1 MGKQTILKQTPKTL
15 ADPDLFE
22 NLIPILARNNLC
34 LFFYGSTSKVL
45 NLIYKRIK
53 TNHRNLEVKFLSPPF
68 RKLTLKEDLEIINI
82 QIIKRY
88 CTKIFA
94 FFSR

>member
-1 MGKQTILKQTPKTL
+1 MGKQTILKQKPKTL